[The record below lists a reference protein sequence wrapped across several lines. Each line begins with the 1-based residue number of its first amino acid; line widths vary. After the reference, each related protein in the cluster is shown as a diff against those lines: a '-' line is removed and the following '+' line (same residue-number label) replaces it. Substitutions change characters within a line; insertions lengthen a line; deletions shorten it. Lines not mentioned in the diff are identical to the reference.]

1 MDISAV
7 RDFQRKRLL
16 FNQLLA
22 VVEQELFLL
31 FLISLGLLG
40 IQKSGAYA
48 EDMGKYYNMKSM
60 IYEDEHYYVCHDGR
74 ELRHI
79 RTETKQ
85 QEGYVQTFEV
95 YFVIQNPDYVHYI
108 ILHIIII
115 ENVVVIKV
123 RHS

>member
-60 IYEDEHYYVCHDGR
+60 IYEDEHYYVCHVGR
-74 ELRHI
+74 EC
-79 RTETKQ
+79 
-85 QEGYVQTFEV
+85 
-95 YFVIQNPDYVHYI
+95 VIF
-108 ILHIIII
+108 
-115 ENVVVIKV
+115 
-123 RHS
+123 

>member
-22 VVEQELFLL
+22 VVEQEL

-60 IYEDEHYYVCHDGR
+60 IYEDEHYYVW
-74 ELRHI
+74 
-79 RTETKQ
+79 
-85 QEGYVQTFEV
+85 
-95 YFVIQNPDYVHYI
+95 
-108 ILHIIII
+108 
-115 ENVVVIKV
+115 VV
-123 RHS
+123 